1 MLTNFSRDAA
11 TDCNKER
18 LYFVLLRTL
27 TRVAPSLFQELTSL
41 AATSSVVFEG
51 LPTGPCLLVFVA
63 VAFMV
68 TLSQAI
74 SMCLLHPDVVQVV
87 VSGHLY
93 IEMPI
98 IFYYRYPLISSLYYN
113 QVIILI

>member
-18 LYFVLLRTL
+18 LYFVLLRML
-27 TRVAPSLFQELTSL
+27 TRAAPSLFQELTSL
-41 AATSSVVFEG
+41 VATSSVVFEG

-68 TLSQAI
+68 IFSHAI
-74 SMCLLHPDVVQVV
+74 SMWLFHPDIVQVV

-93 IEMPI
+93 IETPI
-98 IFYYRYPLISSLYYN
+98 IF
-113 QVIILI
+113 IIDIL